1 MHKIY
6 NACRDGDVERV
17 RLLFAETKG
26 PENDDDDNDDN
37 DDEDDYDDTGNRIK
51 NKYLLHVAA
60 ANGHADVVK
69 FLIENGEDVNRTDG
83 TGCTALSK
91 GLLCTF
97 CGNCYAPKTNYKGH
111 YTFICLPYLQF
122 YLISAY

>member
-1 MHKIY
+1 MLDLSRMSEEKEDLVDKIY

-17 RLLFAETKG
+17 KLLFAETKR
-26 PENDDDDNDDN
+26 PENNDDDN

-51 NKYLLHVAA
+51 NKYLLHIAA

-91 GLLCTF
+91 GLL
-97 CGNCYAPKTNYKGH
+97 YADFVGSFMLPKVN
-111 YTFICLPYLQF
+111 
-122 YLISAY
+122 